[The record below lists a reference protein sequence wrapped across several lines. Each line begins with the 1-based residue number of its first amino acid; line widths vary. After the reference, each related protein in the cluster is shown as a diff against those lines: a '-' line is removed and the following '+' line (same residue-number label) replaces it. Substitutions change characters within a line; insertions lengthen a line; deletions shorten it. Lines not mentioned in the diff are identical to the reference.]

1 MKFSKLSL
9 IRVLTT
15 YHGWQ
20 HLYSNRILCITDFFI
35 KMCRFDLLWCTPVH
49 KHAMM
54 KCFLRML
61 KVINNKMTLMAYSLC
76 IHQSLHFWSFFYSV
90 VKNYF
95 DLCQKIKEN
104 ISPNFYA
111 SVIYFGLSCFEKQII
126 NISCCGVRLR
136 KNDNIWING

>member
-20 HLYSNRILCITDFFI
+20 HLYSNRILCITDFFM

-76 IHQSLHFWSFFYSV
+76 IHQSLHFWFCGKKLFWFVPKNKRKYFSEFLRVSDIFWFV
-90 VKNYF
+90 VLWKTNYKYF
-95 DLCQKIKEN
+95 LLWC
-104 ISPNFYA
+104 A
-111 SVIYFGLSCFEKQII
+111 S
-126 NISCCGVRLR
+126 
-136 KNDNIWING
+136 